1 MLELGNI
8 KFAAFISDVFGTSGM
23 ALLQSVINGEV
34 LDAEQVRK
42 LIHTRMKPKAWV
54 LVEALNGQVT
64 AHHRYM
70 IRLHLDHKA
79 FLEQQIAIVEAQIHD
94 LLQPYHLEMELLKTI
109 PGIDEMT
116 ASHILAEMGPDM
128 SQFPSDAH
136 ASSWAG
142 GCPGNHESA
151 GKKKS
156 SRIPKGKRMLKAVL
170 CQCAWSASMTKSS
183 RMRAFFDRIVK
194 R

>member
-1 MLELGNI
+1 MHNGRYFRTLLR
-8 KFAAFISDVFGTSGM
+8 SGR
-23 ALLQSVINGEV
+23 SS
-34 LDAEQVRK
+34 
-42 LIHTRMKPKAWV
+42 T
-54 LVEALNGQVT
+54 
-64 AHHRYM
+64 
-70 IRLHLDHKA
+70 
-79 FLEQQIAIVEAQIHD
+79 
-94 LLQPYHLEMELLKTI
+94 
-109 PGIDEMT
+109 
-116 ASHILAEMGPDM
+116 
-128 SQFPSDAH
+128 H

-156 SRIPKGKRMLKAVL
+156 SRIPKDKRMLKAVL

>member
-42 LIHTRMKPKAWV
+42 
-54 LVEALNGQVT
+54 
-64 AHHRYM
+64 
-70 IRLHLDHKA
+70 
-79 FLEQQIAIVEAQIHD
+79 
-94 LLQPYHLEMELLKTI
+94 
-109 PGIDEMT
+109 
-116 ASHILAEMGPDM
+116 
-128 SQFPSDAH
+128 
-136 ASSWAG
+136 
-142 GCPGNHESA
+142 
-151 GKKKS
+151 KKS

-183 RMRAFFDRIVK
+183 RIRAFFDRIVK